1 MIDLRLIDELTRRLS
16 ESLPPGLNQ
25 AKGELE
31 KQFRTVLTAAFERL
45 NLVSREE
52 YDAQCAVLE
61 ETQARLREL
70 EARLD
75 SLTS

>member
-16 ESLPPGLNQ
+16 ESLPPGLTQ
-25 AKGELE
+25 AKDELE
-31 KQFRTVLTAAFERL
+31 SQFRMVLTGTFERL

-52 YDAQCAVLE
+52 YDEQCAVLE
-61 ETQARLREL
+61 DTQAKLREL